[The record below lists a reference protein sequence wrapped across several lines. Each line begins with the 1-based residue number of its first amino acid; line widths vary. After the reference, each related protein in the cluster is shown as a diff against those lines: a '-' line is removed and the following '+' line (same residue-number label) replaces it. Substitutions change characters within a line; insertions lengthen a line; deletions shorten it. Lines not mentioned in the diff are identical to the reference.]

1 MKIFAISDL
10 HLSNS
15 TNKPMDVFGYG
26 WVNHWQKIRENWVE
40 RVTEEDV
47 VLIAGDVSWGM
58 NIQQAIVDLQQI
70 DELPGKKVIIRGNH
84 DYWWSTYK
92 KICQLNLKSIV
103 FIQNNAEKIGNYIF
117 CGTRGWDV
125 PESNETQSEEDKKI
139 FDRELIR
146 LELTLKEAQK
156 LKTNNEEIIGL
167 IHYPPFNSKFEDSQF
182 VELFIKNNVKRVVYG
197 HLHGS
202 QVRVNP
208 EVDKRGTK
216 FYLTSCD
223 FLKNELLE
231 L

>member
-70 DELPGKKVIIRGNH
+70 NELPGKKVIIRGNH

-92 KICQLNLKSIV
+92 KICQLNLESVV

-182 VELFIKNNVKRVVYG
+182 VELFLKNNVKRVVYG

-208 EVDKRGTK
+208 VVDKYGTK